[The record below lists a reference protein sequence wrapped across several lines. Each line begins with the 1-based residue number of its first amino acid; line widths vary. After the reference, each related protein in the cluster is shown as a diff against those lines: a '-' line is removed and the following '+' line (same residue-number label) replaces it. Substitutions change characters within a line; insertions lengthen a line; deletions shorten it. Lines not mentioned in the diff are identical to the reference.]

1 MIERT
6 GNLYKLYKWFLPGLN
21 VKRWLLL
28 AIVGGA
34 LLLDGV
40 TRFLAAEGADFHIN
54 QTIDQIALGHI
65 PLGWIDWIFMIVGL
79 VFVVVGIRAW
89 FRSIVAVITPN
100 RKDHIL
106 EILVERRQLTKGA
119 KIVAIGGG
127 TGLSTLLRGL
137 KHYTTNITAVVTVSD
152 DGGSSGRLQ
161 RELGVLPPGDI
172 RNCLVAL
179 ADSERLITEL
189 FQYRFSEGDGLAG
202 HSFGNLLLAALTAV
216 TGGFDI
222 AIRESSRV
230 LAIRGRVL
238 PSTLSAARL
247 CAELE
252 DGTIVEGETKISQS
266 TKRISRVFLDPRH
279 CEPLHEVIQAIREAD
294 VIILGPGSLY
304 TSIMPNLLVDG
315 IADEIARSKA
325 VRIYVCNV
333 MTQPGETHGY
343 SAADHVQAINALVGE
358 RLYDYVI
365 VNDTPPHRLRER
377 YAAEGQEPVEPAVDA
392 LRALGFTPI
401 VASVISE
408 EQAVRHDSDR
418 LAQTIMATVAEAHG
432 LSEVPRPAAPS
443 APTASAIA
451 E

>member
-6 GNLYKLYKWFLPGLN
+6 GKQYKWFIPGLN

-34 LLLDGV
+34 LLIDGV
-40 TRFLAAEGADFHIN
+40 MRVLAAEGADFHIN
-54 QTIDQIALGHI
+54 QTIDQAVLGHV
-65 PLGWIDWIFMIVGL
+65 PLWWVDWIFIVAGAIF
-79 VFVVVGIRAW
+79 VFVGIRAW
-89 FRSIVAVITPN
+89 FRSIVAVLTPN

-106 EILVERRQLTKGA
+106 EILVERRTLIKGA
-119 KIVAIGGG
+119 KIVALGGG

-137 KHYTTNITAVVTVSD
+137 KHYTSNITAVVTVSD

-189 FQYRFSEGDGLAG
+189 FQYRFSEGEGLAG

-216 TGGFDI
+216 TGGFDT

-252 DGTIVEGETKISQS
+252 DGTIVEGETNISQS
-266 TKRISRVFLDPRH
+266 AKRISRVFLDPHR
-279 CEPLHEVIQAIREAD
+279 CEPLHEVVEAIREAD
-294 VIILGPGSLY
+294 AIILGPGSLY

-315 IADEIARSKA
+315 IAQEIARSKA
-325 VRIYVCNV
+325 ARIYVCNV

-343 SAADHVQAINALVGE
+343 SASDHVQAINAMIGE
-358 RLYDYVI
+358 RLFDYVI
-365 VNDTPPHRLRER
+365 VNDAPPQRLRER
-377 YAAEGQEPVEPAVDA
+377 YAAEGQEPVEPTVDA
-392 LRALGFTPI
+392 LRALGLTPI

-408 EQAVRHDSDR
+408 EQAVRHDSQR
-418 LAQTIMATVAEAHG
+418 LATTIMSL
-432 LSEVPRPAAPS
+432 LSEVAGFGETARPLPKDTAA
-443 APTASAIA
+443 ASAIA

>member
-6 GNLYKLYKWFLPGLN
+6 GKQYKWFLPGLN
-21 VKRWLLL
+21 VKRWLLM

-34 LLLDGV
+34 LLIDGML
-40 TRFLAAEGADFHIN
+40 RFLAAEGADFHIN
-54 QTIDQIALGHI
+54 QSIDQIALGHV
-65 PLGWIDWIFMIVGL
+65 PLSWIDWIFMVSGAI
-79 VFVVVGIRAW
+79 FVVVGIRAW

-106 EILVERRQLTKGA
+106 EILVEKRALTRGA

-127 TGLSTLLRGL
+127 TGLATLLRGL
-137 KHYTTNITAVVTVSD
+137 KQYTSNITAVVTVSD
-152 DGGSSGRLQ
+152 DGGSSGRLR

-189 FQYRFSEGDGLAG
+189 FQYRFTDGSGLAG

-216 TGGFDI
+216 TGGFDT

-238 PSTLSAARL
+238 PSTLTPVRL

-252 DGTIVEGETKISQS
+252 DRTIVEGETNISAS
-266 TKRISRVFLDPRH
+266 TKRISRVFLDPLH
-279 CEPLHEVIQAIREAD
+279 CKPLPEVIDAIREAD
-294 VIILGPGSLY
+294 AIILGPGSLY
-304 TSIMPNLLVDG
+304 TSIIPNLLVEG
-315 IADEIARSKA
+315 IAAEIARSNA
-325 VRIYVCNV
+325 VRVYVCNV

-358 RLYDYVI
+358 RLFDYVI
-365 VNDTPPHRLRER
+365 VNDAPPHRLRER
-377 YAAEGQEPVEPAVDA
+377 YAAEGQEPVEPTVDE
-392 LRALGFTPI
+392 LRALGLTPI

-408 EQAVRHDSDR
+408 HEAVRHDSIR
-418 LAQTIMATVAEAHG
+418 LASTIMTSIGEVLGSEPTRLPKADQTATSAFAE
-432 LSEVPRPAAPS
+432 
-443 APTASAIA
+443 
-451 E
+451 

>member
-6 GNLYKLYKWFLPGLN
+6 GKQFRWFIPGLK

-28 AIVGGA
+28 AIVGGT
-34 LLLDGV
+34 LLIDGV
-40 TRFLAAEGADFHIN
+40 TRFLAAEGADFHVN
-54 QTIDQIALGHI
+54 QTIDRIALDRI
-65 PLGWIDWIFMIVGL
+65 PLWWIDWVFMIVG
-79 VFVVVGIRAW
+79 VICVVVGIRAW
-89 FRSIVAVITPN
+89 FRSIVAILTPN

-106 EILVERRQLTKGA
+106 EILVERRTLGKGA
-119 KIVAIGGG
+119 KIVALGGG

-137 KHYTTNITAVVTVSD
+137 KHYTSNITAVVTVSD

-266 TKRISRVFLDPRH
+266 TKRIARVFLDPRH
-279 CEPLHEVIQAIREAD
+279 CEPLHEVMEAIREAD
-294 VIILGPGSLY
+294 AIILGPGSLY

-315 IADEIARSKA
+315 IAGEIARSKA

-333 MTQPGETHGY
+333 MTQPGETQGY
-343 SAADHVQAINALVGE
+343 SAADHVQAINTMTGQ
-358 RLYDYVI
+358 RLFDYVI
-365 VNDTPPHRLRER
+365 VNDAPVHRLRER
-377 YAAEGQEPVEPAVDA
+377 YAAEGQEPVAPTAGA
-392 LRALGFTPI
+392 LRTLGLVPI

-408 EQAVRHDSDR
+408 EQVVRHDSNR
-418 LAQTIMATVAEAHG
+418 LAEAIMRTLAEASG
-432 LSEVPRPAAPS
+432 IGEFARPLPTGVPE
-443 APTASAIA
+443 ASTIA

>member
-6 GNLYKLYKWFLPGLN
+6 GKQYKWFLPGLN

-28 AIVGGA
+28 AIVGGV
-34 LLLDGV
+34 LLIDGV
-40 TRFLAAEGADFHIN
+40 TRVLAAEGADFHIN
-54 QTIDQIALGHI
+54 QSIDQAVLGHI
-65 PLGWIDWIFMIVGL
+65 PLWWIDWIFIVLGAIF
-79 VFVVVGIRAW
+79 VFVGIRAW
-89 FRSIVAVITPN
+89 FRSIVAVLTPN

-106 EILVERRQLTKGA
+106 EILVERRTLTKGV

-137 KHYTTNITAVVTVSD
+137 KHYTSNITAVVTVSD

-216 TGGFDI
+216 TGSFDT

-252 DGTIVEGETKISQS
+252 DGTIVEGETNISQS
-266 TKRISRVFLDPRH
+266 TKRISRVFLDPRR
-279 CEPLHEVIQAIREAD
+279 CEPLHEVVEAIRDAD
-294 VIILGPGSLY
+294 AIILGPGSLY

-315 IADEIARSKA
+315 IAQEIARSKA
-325 VRIYVCNV
+325 ARVYVCNV

-343 SAADHVQAINALVGE
+343 SASDHVQAINAMVGE
-358 RLYDYVI
+358 RLFDYVI
-365 VNDTPPHRLRER
+365 VNDAPPQRLRER
-377 YAAEGQEPVEPAVDA
+377 YAAEGQEPVEPTADA
-392 LRALGFTPI
+392 LRALGLTPI

-408 EQAVRHDSDR
+408 EQAVRHDSQR
-418 LAQTIMATVAEAHG
+418 LAATIMSMLADVMGFGDVA
-432 LSEVPRPAAPS
+432 RPLPADGAA
-443 APTASAIA
+443 ASAIA